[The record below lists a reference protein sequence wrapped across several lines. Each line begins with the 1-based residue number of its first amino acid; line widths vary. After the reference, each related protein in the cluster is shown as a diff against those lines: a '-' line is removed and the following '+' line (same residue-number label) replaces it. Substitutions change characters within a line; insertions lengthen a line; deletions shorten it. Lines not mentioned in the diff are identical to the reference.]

1 MRCAECSSK
10 RATRL
15 HRRCVDTLQS
25 DAQPRLF
32 VRFADGPGPIYVLAR
47 TGTLTGHFK
56 SIVHH
61 AGMTNAARRLPS
73 REGAPPP
80 PAAPLAAAPLAATP
94 QCGPRQLAPST
105 AVRQRR
111 LSGPLPRAAHAGTR
125 RPPPRSR
132 WRSRITAL
140 SHATDIHHAW
150 ASAAQ
155 GGRRKGEGE
164 EEEDGEGEEE

>member
-25 DAQPRLF
+25 DAQPRL

-61 AGMTNAARRLPS
+61 AGTTNAARRLPS

-80 PAAPLAAAPLAATP
+80 PAK
-94 QCGPRQLAPST
+94 
-105 AVRQRR
+105 
-111 LSGPLPRAAHAGTR
+111 SG
-125 RPPPRSR
+125 
-132 WRSRITAL
+132 
-140 SHATDIHHAW
+140 
-150 ASAAQ
+150 
-155 GGRRKGEGE
+155 GGSFIEGKQ
-164 EEEDGEGEEE
+164 DSLEGDKYQNFHWIS

>member
-25 DAQPRLF
+25 DAQPRLL

-61 AGMTNAARRLPS
+61 AGTTNVDE
-73 REGAPPP
+73 RERDETGAKST
-80 PAAPLAAAPLAATP
+80 AKIASS
-94 QCGPRQLAPST
+94 PST
-105 AVRQRR
+105 
-111 LSGPLPRAAHAGTR
+111 SEP
-125 RPPPRSR
+125 S
-132 WRSRITAL
+132 
-140 SHATDIHHAW
+140 
-150 ASAAQ
+150 
-155 GGRRKGEGE
+155 
-164 EEEDGEGEEE
+164 